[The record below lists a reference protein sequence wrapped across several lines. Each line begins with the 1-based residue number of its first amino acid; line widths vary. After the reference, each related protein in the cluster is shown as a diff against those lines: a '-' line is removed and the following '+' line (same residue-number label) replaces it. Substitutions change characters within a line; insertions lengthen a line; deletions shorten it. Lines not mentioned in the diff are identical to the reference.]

1 LTAEGDA
8 RRELLAAVTAAK
20 MAGGS
25 VRAIAA
31 FTKKSPTTIQKWL
44 RGESC

>member
-1 LTAEGDA
+1 MRAKSY
-8 RRELLAAVTAAK
+8 AAVTAAK

-31 FTKKSPTTIQKWL
+31 VTKKSPTTIQEWL